1 MRRLGPIALLA
12 ISLFVTG
19 VKADLKIPPLNGPPL
34 PPPATPPQVPK
45 DGAGLIAF
53 FKHRTPSAADTQR
66 ITAAIR
72 RLGDDN
78 FKVRKEAMVALVRCG
93 VVALP
98 FLRKAQDN
106 DDAEIAARAGEI
118 IGQIEKENDPARVT
132 AAAQAVARLKPTGA
146 VEPLLA
152 YLPYTRDNATEDA
165 VQSALKALA
174 VRNGK
179 PEPSLLRALADPS
192 PARRAAAGE
201 ALVVGG
207 PAAVRKDVARLL
219 QDADLQVRLK
229 VANAFVAVKDK
240 AGVPVLIDL
249 MGLLP
254 REQLWRIEETLMH
267 LAGNKA
273 PRLTL
278 GDNAP
283 AKVRGAWAAWWRDH
297 RDKIDLARLDQPSAL
312 LGYTLLVLRGSPRS
326 FAGAVTEIAKDGTTR
341 WQISDLDYPM
351 DAQVI
356 GNDRVLI
363 AEYRGQKVTE
373 RDLKGKVLWQKAVDM
388 PTGCQRLANGN
399 TFIVSRLLLV
409 EVDRKGREVFSYRP
423 PNYLVVAARKMRNGQ
438 IAVVAT
444 DGSYRRL
451 DARGKEVKSFPVGRL
466 YTVGVSFDVLPSGHV
481 VVPDYRGNRV
491 VEFDGD
497 GKMVWQAEARRPT
510 SVMRLPNGNTL
521 VASRAPREVME
532 IDRKGKEVWRHA
544 VKGYL
549 IKASRR

>member
-1 MRRLGPIALLA
+1 
-12 ISLFVTG
+12 
-19 VKADLKIPPLNGPPL
+19 
-34 PPPATPPQVPK
+34 
-45 DGAGLIAF
+45 
-53 FKHRTPSAADTQR
+53 
-66 ITAAIR
+66 
-72 RLGDDN
+72 
-78 FKVRKEAMVALVRCG
+78 
-93 VVALP
+93 
-98 FLRKAQDN
+98 
-106 DDAEIAARAGEI
+106 
-118 IGQIEKENDPARVT
+118 
-132 AAAQAVARLKPTGA
+132 
-146 VEPLLA
+146 
-152 YLPYTRDNATEDA
+152 
-165 VQSALKALA
+165 
-174 VRNGK
+174 
-179 PEPSLLRALADPS
+179 
-192 PARRAAAGE
+192 
-201 ALVVGG
+201 
-207 PAAVRKDVARLL
+207 
-219 QDADLQVRLK
+219 
-229 VANAFVAVKDK
+229 
-240 AGVPVLIDL
+240 

-254 REQLWRIEETLMH
+254 REQLWRIEETLMQ
-267 LAGNKA
+267 LAGDKA

-278 GDNAP
+278 GDNPP
-283 AKVRGAWAAWWRDH
+283 AKVRGAWAAWWRHH

-312 LGYTLLVLRGSPRS
+312 LGYTLLVLRGSPRNI
-326 FAGAVTEIAKDGTTR
+326 AGEVTEIAKDGTTR
-341 WQISDLDYPM
+341 WQISDLNYPM

-399 TFIVSRLLLV
+399 TFIVTRLLLV

-423 PNYLVVAARKMRNGQ
+423 PNYLVVAARKLRNGQ

-466 YTVGVSFDVLPSGHV
+466 YTVGVSFDVLPSGHM

-497 GKMVWQAEARRPT
+497 GKMVWQAEVRRPT

-521 VASRAPREVME
+521 VASRTPREVME